1 MHCLIDADA
10 IIFRCG
16 FAVEHK
22 KHKFFIKG
30 EEHLGPFQ
38 IYEYKKEIPKEFKDD
53 PELSYAEE
61 SSVEPAQNAL
71 HLVKQEMEGII
82 SGSGATSFATYI
94 KGKGNFR
101 EEISV
106 TRKYKGN
113 RDVTH
118 RPIHEEA
125 IREYLKKH
133 WNAEE
138 VDGMEVDDKVAIEQS
153 KDYSQYEYE
162 KKCGDNYTECW
173 ASTIIASIDKDLDQ
187 VPGWHYNFARGE
199 KYWVTEEEAIRSFYM
214 QLLVGDPS
222 DNIQGVNDIGKVT
235 AAKLYLHCVTEMDY
249 YLVAKKAYIECYKE
263 KGIDMLNEMANLLWI
278 RREEN
283 QSWIPPL

>member
-22 KHKFFIKG
+22 KYKFFIKG
-30 EEHLGPFQ
+30 EEHLGPFA
-38 IYEYKKEIPKEFKDD
+38 IYGYKKEIPKEYTDD
-53 PELSYAEE
+53 TGLVCETE
-61 SSVEPAQNAL
+61 SSVEPVQNAL
-71 HLVKQEMEGII
+71 YLVKQEMEGII
-82 SGSGATSFATYI
+82 RGSGATSFATYI
-94 KGKGNFR
+94 KGQGNFR

-113 RDVTH
+113 RDVLH
-118 RPIHEEA
+118 RPTHEAA

-133 WNAEE
+133 WKAEE

-153 KDYSQYEYE
+153 KDMEQSFDLFRP
-162 KKCGDNYTECW
+162 K
-173 ASTIIASIDKDLDQ
+173 TIIASLDKDLDQ

-199 KYWVTEEEAIRSFYM
+199 KYWVTEEEGMRSFYM
-214 QLLVGDPS
+214 QLLIGDPS

-235 AAKLYLHCVTEMDY
+235 ATKLYADCKTEMDY
-249 YLVAKKAYIECYKE
+249 YQVAKKAYLECYKE
-263 KGIDMLNEMANLLWI
+263 KGIDMLYEMANLLWI
-278 RREEN
+278 RRKEN